1 MLQNGA
7 VRIWKTRYT
16 TSAVGCFTHLK
27 AARSLLRNIFCHVF
41 LCNKHPILQQQ
52 SYSAE
57 LVFYWDG
64 DNRFKPRTTV
74 TILVTRGAVL

>member
-1 MLQNGA
+1 MLFME
-7 VRIWKTRYT
+7 VRTG
-16 TSAVGCFTHLK
+16 V
-27 AARSLLRNIFCHVF
+27 V
-41 LCNKHPILQQQ
+41 
-52 SYSAE
+52 AE